1 MSNVNKDILFM
12 NEAILLAFVICAN
25 TFRGDR
31 FAVVAAGVVA
41 KLPHEPPLICDV
53 TDKKRH

>member
-1 MSNVNKDILFM
+1 MKEV
-12 NEAILLAFVICAN
+12 ILLAFVICAN

-41 KLPHEPPLICDV
+41 KLPREPPLICDV
-53 TDKKRH
+53 TDEKRH

>member
-31 FAVVAAGVVA
+31 FAVVAGGVDCRMSR
-41 KLPHEPPLICDV
+41 L
-53 TDKKRH
+53 